1 MGRARVAD
9 CGRGGTGNLLSMTG
23 RQVVV
28 VTGGSAGVGRAA
40 ALAFARQGA
49 DVAVLAR
56 GVERLEDARREIEG
70 LGGRCLAIPTDV
82 ADPDAV
88 EQAATLT
95 EEVLGAVD
103 VWVNSAM
110 TSVFSPVHELT
121 AEEVRRVTEVTYLG
135 SVHGILAALRRM
147 RPRDKGSIVQ
157 VGSALAYRGIPLQAA
172 YCASKFA
179 IRGFVDS
186 LRTELLHEDS
196 GVRITSVHLPALN
209 TPQFGWVRTR
219 LPRHPQPVPPIYQ
232 PEVAARAIVWASAHD
247 RREVWVGGPTVGTIL
262 GNKLAPGLV
271 DRYLARTGFDS
282 QQAEGAGGARPPG
295 QPLGTG
301 ARPPGG
307 PRQVRR
313 PGPRSQPAARGQPAP
328 GSGGRRRLPGRLGR
342 GGIDGRHPPAQIT
355 PPQSVWR

>member
-1 MGRARVAD
+1 
-9 CGRGGTGNLLSMTG
+9 MTG
-23 RQVVV
+23 SQVVV

-40 ALAFARQGA
+40 ALAFAREGA

-70 LGGRCLAIPTDV
+70 LGVRCLAIPTDV

-147 RPRDKGSIVQ
+147 RPRDRGSIVQ

-196 GVRITSVHLPALN
+196 GVRITSV
-209 TPQFGWVRTR
+209 TC
-219 LPRHPQPVPPIYQ
+219 
-232 PEVAARAIVWASAHD
+232 
-247 RREVWVGGPTVGTIL
+247 RR
-262 GNKLAPGLV
+262 
-271 DRYLARTGFDS
+271 
-282 QQAEGAGGARPPG
+282 
-295 QPLGTG
+295 
-301 ARPPGG
+301 
-307 PRQVRR
+307 
-313 PGPRSQPAARGQPAP
+313 
-328 GSGGRRRLPGRLGR
+328 
-342 GGIDGRHPPAQIT
+342 
-355 PPQSVWR
+355 